1 MPRIVDEATRQAT
14 RERILREAA
23 REFAR
28 LGFDQANINHIA
40 DHAEIGR
47 GTLYLYFESKR
58 EVFIA
63 MLQAIAERQL
73 AAARAALSQGKTLQ
87 EHLEALF
94 LAFIRLATEDADG
107 FHVYMSALYGVN
119 RAFQE
124 EALGLLREYITL
136 MRGTLEDTL
145 PPEARG
151 RVDLEAA
158 ALLVLSATESL
169 VLSARVLGYSERRL
183 AEMAPLAAAFL
194 LPGLSEAA
202 QLLHPPPY
210 SKDGLKQSSSQSL
223 PPLQGSGQ

>member
-73 AAARAALSQGKTLQ
+73 AAARAALTEGKTLH

-136 MRGTLEDTL
+136 IGETLQDTL
-145 PPEARG
+145 PPHARG

-158 ALLVLSATESL
+158 ALLVLSA
-169 VLSARVLGYSERRL
+169 RVLGCSERRL
-183 AEMAPLAAAFL
+183 AEMAPLIAEYL
-194 LPGLSEAA
+194 LPGLSDPAR
-202 QLLHPPPY
+202 LHHPPRF
-210 SKDGLKQSSSQSL
+210 SEDAVK
-223 PPLQGSGQ
+223 